1 MKLEARKS
9 PPVADQRARPMV
21 VPQAYQFGLPGERKA
36 RLKPNPDDET
46 MLLFRRSRR
55 PRALDLRP
63 GILDEG
69 PAARTA
75 VEIDVRPFRRS
86 DGETIPPGQIVV
98 TQSIVSNNQQNLR
111 IEVCVDPASPEPV
124 PPAPTRGRSSW
135 TTRPSIPRR
144 WNSPWSCRTPACTP
158 PSCSPCWRR

>member
-124 PPAPTRGRSSW
+124 PPGTYSGTLIVDDPAFDSAPLEL
-135 TTRPSIPRR
+135 
-144 WNSPWSCRTPACTP
+144 
-158 PSCSPCWRR
+158 